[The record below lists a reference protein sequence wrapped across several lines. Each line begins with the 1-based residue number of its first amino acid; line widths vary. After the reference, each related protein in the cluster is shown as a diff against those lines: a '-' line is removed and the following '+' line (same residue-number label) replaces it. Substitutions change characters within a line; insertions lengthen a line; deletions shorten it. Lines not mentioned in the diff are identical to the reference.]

1 MISAGVG
8 VGGCLKKGYV
18 GLEVGQPGF
27 KPAFV
32 TGLRS
37 DPEQVAFAF

>member
-8 VGGCLKKGYV
+8 GFLEKGYA
-18 GLEVGQPGF
+18 GFGIGQPGF

-32 TGLRS
+32 AGLRS
-37 DPEQVAFAF
+37 DPEQVAFVF